1 MSDNTNKRSLVAA
14 VGAALAGS
22 MILAGHAQAFEKSF
36 SVKQLDAGYMQLAM
50 KEGSCG
56 GNKSKEGS
64 CGGNKSKEGSC
75 GGDKAKEGSC
85 GGSKAKEGSCGGDKA
100 GSSEG
105 KSAEG
110 KCGEGKCGA
119 GK

>member
-56 GNKSKEGS
+56 GDKA
-64 CGGNKSKEGSC
+64 KEGSC